1 MLQKPSLLMSHSS
14 GWVKDDWPHSRSPTS
29 YCAVMSASPML
40 TMPSPFTSPQGSVVV
55 VDVVDVVVLVVVV
68 LEVVVV
74 VSVVV
79 VVVVVVGRVV
89 VVVEVVVGRVVVVV
103 EVVVVVVV
111 VRVVVVV
118 LEVVV
123 VVVEVVVVVV
133 VGNVPFDSK
142 APMSQVTMPS
152 WFASSGRGNA
162 NVPMQVCPEGQSAF
176 LQHAVV
182 VAVEH

>member
-55 VDVVDVVVLVVVV
+55 VDVVDVVV
-68 LEVVVV
+68 
-74 VSVVV
+74 
-79 VVVVVVGRVV
+79 
-89 VVVEVVVGRVVVVV
+89 
-103 EVVVVVVV
+103 VV

-152 WFASSGRGNA
+152 WFASSGRGKG